1 MSHPAAP
8 LTTPAAD
15 AAAVAPPAAAA
26 APASFLRHAKVIGG
40 LTLVSRLVG
49 LVREM
54 VFAHYFGAGVVANA
68 FRFAF
73 MIPNLFRK
81 LLGEGALSAAFV
93 PLYAQA
99 NKRGT
104 TETGESAADF
114 AAAGVNLLTAILVGI
129 TVVGEAV
136 LAAAILAAPGDR
148 VDRVLMLKFA
158 AVMLPYVVLVCGG
171 AFLSAIL
178 QVHQRFAAPAFAP
191 VLLNVCHIAVLLG
204 GAAFLGLRGN
214 APQTAEVVRL
224 QTTLAFGLAVTVLVA
239 GALQVAV
246 LLPALRATGFRF
258 RPGVRAWTPAV
269 RKMLVLSI
277 PVAIGAGV
285 LQLSVVCDKGIS
297 YALMQG
303 VDRDGNL
310 ITHFQWLGRSVR
322 YPMELGAITRLD
334 LAQLL
339 YQFPLG
345 VFAIALATAIF
356 PSLSAEAV
364 DRDREGFKRVLRQGI
379 EASLWEGLPASLG
392 LILVAGPA
400 ARLLFQHGQ
409 ITAHDADLIARS
421 TMWYA
426 GAIWAFSML
435 QIINRAYYAL
445 HDTWTPLAMSAVNLV
460 LNLAV
465 ELPLLW
471 WLGEPAMAIGT
482 LVSFTVQA
490 LVMLW
495 MLDRRVGGLGLLRH
509 SAAPVA
515 KMLAATAVMGAACWA
530 LRASPLYPTGDSRPA
545 WLGQLLLLAGC
556 GAAVYFAVCQ
566 LLGLDFL
573 RALRRP
579 RRRGA
584 AVPGASPDTPS

>member
-1 MSHPAAP
+1 MSQPAAP
-8 LTTPAAD
+8 LTPPAAD
-15 AAAVAPPAAAA
+15 AVSAAPPAADAVAQAA
-26 APASFLRHAKVIGG
+26 AAAAAGPGSFLRHAKLVGG
-40 LTLVSRLVG
+40 LTLLSRVVG
-49 LVREM
+49 LVREG
-54 VFAHYFGAGVVANA
+54 VFAHYLGAGVVANA
-68 FRFAF
+68 FRLAF

-114 AAAGVNLLTAILVGI
+114 AAASVKLLTAILVGI

-136 LAAAILAAPGDR
+136 IAVAILASPGDR

-178 QVHQRFAAPAFAP
+178 QVHQRFGAPAFAP

-214 APQTAEVVRL
+214 APQTPEVVRL
-224 QTTLAFGLAVTVLVA
+224 QTTLAFALAVTVLVA

-303 VDRDGNL
+303 VDGDGNL
-310 ITHFQWLGRSVR
+310 ITHFQWLGQTVR
-322 YPMELGAITRLD
+322 YPMELGAISRLD
-334 LAQLL
+334 MAQLL

-392 LILVAGPA
+392 LILVAGPT

-426 GAIWAFSML
+426 GAVWAFSML

-445 HDTWTPLAMSAVNLV
+445 HDTWTPLVMSAVNLV
-460 LNLAV
+460 LNLVV
-465 ELPLLW
+465 EIPLLW

-482 LVSFTVQA
+482 LVSFAVQA

-495 MLDRRVGGLGLLRH
+495 MLDRRVGGLGLRH

-530 LRASPLYPTGDSRPA
+530 VRASPLYPAGDSRAA

-556 GAAVYFAVCQ
+556 GATVYLVACQ

-573 RALRRP
+573 RVLRR
-579 RRRGA
+579 RKA
-584 AVPGASPDTPS
+584 

>member
-1 MSHPAAP
+1 MSQPAAP
-8 LTTPAAD
+8 LTPPAAD
-15 AAAVAPPAAAA
+15 AVSAAPPAAEAVAQASA
-26 APASFLRHAKVIGG
+26 APGSFLRHAKLVGG
-40 LTLVSRLVG
+40 LTLLSRVVG
-49 LVREM
+49 LVREV
-54 VFAHYFGAGVVANA
+54 VFAHYLGAGVVANA
-68 FRFAF
+68 FRLAF

-104 TETGESAADF
+104 TETGESAGDF
-114 AAAGVNLLTAILVGI
+114 AAASVKLLTAILVAV

-136 LAAAILAAPGDR
+136 IAVAILASPGDR

-178 QVHQRFAAPAFAP
+178 QVHQRFGAPAFAP
-191 VLLNVCHIAVLLG
+191 VLLNVCHIGVLLG

-214 APQTAEVVRL
+214 APQTPEVVRL
-224 QTTLAFGLAVTVLVA
+224 QTTLAFALAVTVLVA

-310 ITHFQWLGRSVR
+310 ITHFQWLGQTVR
-322 YPMELGAITRLD
+322 YPMELGAISRLD
-334 LAQLL
+334 MAQLL

-392 LILVAGPA
+392 LILVAGPT

-426 GAIWAFSML
+426 GAVWAFSML
-435 QIINRAYYAL
+435 QIINRAYYAV
-445 HDTWTPLAMSAVNLV
+445 HDTMTPLVMSAVNIV
-460 LNLAV
+460 LNLVV
-465 ELPLLW
+465 EIPLLW
-471 WLGEPAMAIGT
+471 WLGEQAMAVGT
-482 LVSFTVQA
+482 LVSFSVQA
-490 LVMLW
+490 VVMLL
-495 MLDRRVGGLGLLRH
+495 MLDRRVGGVGLSMLMKP
-509 SAAPVA
+509 AL
-515 KMLAATAVMGAACWA
+515 KMLLATAVMAAA
-530 LRASPLYPTGDSRPA
+530 LLALKMSPLYPRGQSRFI
-545 WLGQLLLLAGC
+545 WTSQLVLMIGV
-556 GAAVYFAVCQ
+556 GAAVYFAASYV
-566 LLGLDFL
+566 LGLETFRQL
-573 RALRRP
+573 
-579 RRRGA
+579 
-584 AVPGASPDTPS
+584 VPGRRTKTTR

>member
-1 MSHPAAP
+1 MSDPAITISDPTAAP
-8 LTTPAAD
+8 ETEPA
-15 AAAVAPPAAAA
+15 VA
-26 APASFLRHAKVIGG
+26 APAKSFLRHARLIGA
-40 LTLVSRLVG
+40 LTLLSRIVG
-49 LVREM
+49 LVRE
-54 VFAHYFGAGVVANA
+54 VIAAHYLGAGVVANA

-114 AAAGVNLLTAILVGI
+114 ASASVNLLTAILMGI
-129 TVVGEAV
+129 TVVGEIV
-136 LAAAILAAPGDR
+136 LAVAIFTSPGDR
-148 VDRVLMLKFA
+148 IDRVLMLKFA

-178 QVHQRFAAPAFAP
+178 QVHERFAAPAFAP
-191 VLLNVCHIAVLLG
+191 VLLNVCHIGVLLG
-204 GAAFLGLRGN
+204 GALFLGLRGN
-214 APQTAEVVRL
+214 APQTPDVLQL
-224 QTTLAFGLAVTVLVA
+224 QTRLAFALAVTVLVA
-239 GALQVAV
+239 GALQVAI
-246 LLPALRATGFRF
+246 LLPALRAVGFRF

-285 LQLSVVCDKGIS
+285 LQLSVLLDKGIS

-310 ITHFQWLGRSVR
+310 ITHFQWLGYTVR
-322 YPMELGAITRLD
+322 YPMEHGAITRLD

-364 DRDREGFKRVLRQGI
+364 DRDREGFKRVLRTGI
-379 EASLWEGLPASLG
+379 EASLWEGLPASVG
-392 LILVAGPA
+392 LALVAEPA
-400 ARLLFQHGQ
+400 ARLIFQHGQ
-409 ITAHDADLIARS
+409 ITAHDAGLIAQS

-445 HDTWTPLAMSAVNLV
+445 HDTWTPLVMSAVNLV
-460 LNLAV
+460 LNLV
-465 ELPLLW
+465 IELPLLW
-471 WLGEPAMAIGT
+471 TMGEAAMAVGT
-482 LVSFTVQA
+482 LASFSIQGV
-490 LVMLW
+490 VMLW
-495 MLDRRVGGLGLLRH
+495 MLDRRVGGLGMSH
-509 SAAPVA
+509 SSANIL
-515 KMLAATAVMGAACWA
+515 KMLAATALMGVACWA
-530 LRASPLYPTGDSRPA
+530 IRSSPIYPTGTGRMTWA
-545 WLGQLLLLAGC
+545 AQLALLTGC
-556 GAAVYFAVCQ
+556 GAAVYLGTCQ
-566 LLGLDFL
+566 LLGLHFL
-573 RALRRP
+573 RVLRP
-579 RRRGA
+579 RRR
-584 AVPGASPDTPS
+584 